1 MSHQP
6 KDSNI
11 NTPASITPTRP
22 GRVLVPVIALIA
34 VAAAATL
41 ITLVILGVARDGLP
55 TAGNQT
61 VRTTN
66 NASQAQAA
74 PTLAAGQVLA
84 PVPVEAITAFTALRD
99 EHFVRINPD
108 NSLALSQRAITA
120 SAKPDVITD
129 PRLLIGRVLKF
140 DKSAGYPIGES
151 DLLPVGTRPGIVAGV
166 PMGKRA
172 MIVDA
177 DRIAGAR
184 ALNRGDRFDLIA
196 ALTPETKRRVLGAPR
211 RSQAPAPTQGITE
224 LPATDAAAL
233 APAELEQAATELL
246 LIADNGAVI
255 KAVSIRD
262 VPRGTRTASGIP
274 AQTEVRQEFTIAV
287 SPEEVVRLTRALAE
301 GAEIILVARTGLPGE
316 TPDLAGSIVIPD
328 LDAERNANPPPAP
341 RTVETLRG
349 TDREVVV
356 IPPSTKAD

>member
-1 MSHQP
+1 M
-6 KDSNI
+6 
-11 NTPASITPTRP
+11 
-22 GRVLVPVIALIA
+22 
-34 VAAAATL
+34 
-41 ITLVILGVARDGLP
+41 ILGVARNGLP
-55 TAGNQT
+55 TAATQSIRPTN
-61 VRTTN
+61 TT
-66 NASQAQAA
+66 SQPQAA

-84 PVPVEAITAFTALRD
+84 PVPVEAIPAFTALRD

-108 NSLALSQRAITA
+108 SSLALSQRAITA

-151 DLLPVGTRPGIVAGV
+151 DLLPPGTRPGIVAGV

-196 ALTPETKRRVLGAPR
+196 ALTPETKRRVLGTPR

-224 LPATDAAAL
+224 LPGADGSAL
-233 APAELEQAATELL
+233 DQPEPDEPATELL

-255 KAVSIRD
+255 KAVTTRD
-262 VPRGTRTASGIP
+262 VPRGNRTATGVP
-274 AQTEVRQEFTIAV
+274 AQTELRQEFTIAV
-287 SPEEVVRLTRALAE
+287 SPDEVVRLTRALAE

-328 LDAERNANPPPAP
+328 ADAERDTIPPPSP

-349 TDREVVV
+349 TDREIVV
-356 IPPSTKAD
+356 IPPTTKAD